1 MDRGAWQATV
11 HGVTKSRTLFTFSI
25 LTNITNIKKKS
36 LVVEM
41 IDNPTAICLME
52 RALEEFDVF

>member
-1 MDRGAWQATV
+1 MDTTEEV
-11 HGVTKSRTLFTFSI
+11 TLFTFSI
-25 LTNITNIKKKS
+25 LTNITNVKKKS

-52 RALEEFDVF
+52 RALGEFDVLSKYQKS